1 MINYTIMQNNLELLN
16 IQNNTIGVKAD
27 GESIFNKTCNEVSN
41 RLIGIVSV
49 PVEMPIKQ
57 TASSNEMQIVFQNP
71 PEIPANTNVLI
82 QNAGSGELNTKSNYY
97 SIMGFEYSL
106 WTWILILLILLT
118 IIYFLYKWLYS
129 STNIVTIKKSKNITK
144 TINPKNEKSNE
155 ELNKEISD
163 SDTDSD
169 TDDDST
175 DTH

>member
-27 GESIFNKTCNEVSN
+27 AESIFNKTCNEVSN
-41 RLIGIVSV
+41 RLIGVTSAVGEI
-49 PVEMPIKQ
+49 PIKQ
-57 TASSNEMQIVFQNP
+57 TASSNEMQIVFQTP
-71 PEIPANTNVLI
+71 PEIGTNTNFVI
-82 QNAGSGELNTKSNYY
+82 QNAGTSEFTTTKSNYY

-144 TINPKNEKSNE
+144 TISPKNEKSNE

-169 TDDDST
+169 SDDST
-175 DTH
+175 DTN